1 MALQPDDTT
10 AWLSVFRQNLDE
22 MFSHFFDRSAQDG
35 GCFEF
40 SPQLDIYETADLF
53 VIEIDLPGFS
63 ENDFTV
69 GVTESNVRIE
79 GMKRQEKPD
88 GCMSYFCLERHFGR
102 FCRTVEIP
110 SGFDSAGLNKQYE
123 RGVLTVTFPR
133 IKGATD
139 GY

>member
-22 MFSHFFDRSAQDG
+22 MFSHFFDRSAQEG

-69 GVTESNVRIE
+69 GVTESNIRIE
-79 GMKRQEKPD
+79 GIKRQEKPD
-88 GCMSYFCLERHFGR
+88 GPSRSSTRTEVTSRWSVTPSPFTGR
-102 FCRTVEIP
+102 PGSLV
-110 SGFDSAGLNKQYE
+110 
-123 RGVLTVTFPR
+123 
-133 IKGATD
+133 
-139 GY
+139 